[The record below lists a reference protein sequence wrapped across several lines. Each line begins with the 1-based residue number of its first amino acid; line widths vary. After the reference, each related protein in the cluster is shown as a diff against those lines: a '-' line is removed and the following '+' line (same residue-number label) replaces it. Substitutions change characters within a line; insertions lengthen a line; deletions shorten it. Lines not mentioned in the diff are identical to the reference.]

1 MHKSRSNRNQKAIR
15 LKNRRYAMQLRLG
28 DSTEQERAAERAKE
42 KQERY
47 PVPPVYRYKDSDPQ
61 PTQPACYTVWFNPF
75 QRYGRV

>member
-1 MHKSRSNRNQKAIR
+1 MHKARSNRRKNEAYYQKAYEKTRPLSQEEIAKR
-15 LKNRRYAMQLRLG
+15 
-28 DSTEQERAAERAKE
+28 TEENAKE

-61 PTQPACYTVWFNPF
+61 PTQPACYTVWFNPY